1 MRSWTTHGRFEGRAA
16 IVSGSS
22 ANPSIGRSTARRLG
36 REGASVVINGRSE
49 EQLAAA
55 EHDLKGE
62 GIDVVAVP
70 GSAEDEGT
78 PGRLVEAALSAF
90 GRIDLVVNTI
100 GGTRHQGPWE
110 ELDRQTLLDTFS
122 LNTWPALALVQ
133 QAVANGLAKEGGAV
147 VNISS
152 GSPKKTTPA
161 MLSYAAAK
169 AALEAMTRT
178 LARDLGPRGIRVNA
192 VAPGL
197 TMTTATRQFWEPD
210 EGRAAGSNLVL
221 GRLPDAEDI
230 ANAVTFLLSDEA
242 VAVTGIVIDVD
253 GGDHLMST
261 SGWSPYAAT
270 GAEPD
275 TTRRQT

>member
-1 MRSWTTHGRFEGRAA
+1 MRSWATEGRFEGKVA
-16 IVSGSS
+16 IVTGSS

-36 REGASVVINGRSE
+36 REGASVVINGRSAD
-49 EQLAAA
+49 QLATTEKELKA
-55 EHDLKGE
+55 EGLA
-62 GIDVVAVP
+62 VVAVV

-78 PGRLVEAALSAF
+78 PGRLVDAALDTY
-90 GRIDLVVNTI
+90 GRIDLIANTV
-100 GGTRHQGPWE
+100 GGTRHHGSWE
-110 ELDRQTLLDTFS
+110 DLDRETLLETFS

-133 QAVANGLAKEGGAV
+133 EAVKRGLADGGGAV

-169 AALEAMTRT
+169 AALNAMTRT

-197 TMTTATRQFWEPD
+197 TMTTATLQFWQSD
-210 EGRAAGSNLVL
+210 DGRAAGSNLVL

-230 ANAVTFLLSDEA
+230 ANAVTFLLSEEA
-242 VAVTGIVIDVD
+242 GAIAGLIVDVD
-253 GGDHLMST
+253 GGDHLMSS
-261 SGWSPYAAT
+261 SGWSPFAP
-270 GAEPD
+270 GQQPEEPGK
-275 TTRRQT
+275 